1 MQRHI
6 AGPGDEPHQPSLTT
20 IWCMLRALTVQ
31 TLFGYHQ
38 TMKYGPDVS
47 IVASMIGDPARSNMV
62 MALMSGLSL
71 SAAELARE
79 AAITPSTA
87 TGHLGKLEA
96 SGILVSSR
104 QGRHRHFR
112 IANSDV
118 AHLVEALIAVA
129 TRAGHMRS
137 RPGPKDEAMRH
148 ARSCYDHLAGR
159 LAVEMFERWVAA
171 RILRWQ
177 GEVVE
182 LADKGRR
189 FLIGHGID
197 IEAIERMKRPLCR
210 TCIDW
215 SERQHHLGGAV
226 GAAVLANALERG
238 WAARQAQHRM
248 ISFSTTGEKRFV
260 DWISP

>member
-1 MQRHI
+1 
-6 AGPGDEPHQPSLTT
+6 
-20 IWCMLRALTVQ
+20 
-31 TLFGYHQ
+31 
-38 TMKYGPDVS
+38 MKYGPDVS
-47 IVASMIGDPARSNMV
+47 VVASLIGDPARSNMV

-79 AAITPSTA
+79 AGITPSTA

-96 SGILVSSR
+96 SGLLVSIR

-112 IANSDV
+112 IANPDV
-118 AHLVEALIAVA
+118 AHLIEALIAVA
-129 TRAGHMRS
+129 TRAGHVRS

-159 LAVEMFERWVAA
+159 LAVDMFERWVSS

-177 GEVVE
+177 ADVVA
-182 LADKGRR
+182 LTDKGHR
-189 FLIGHGID
+189 FLVGRGID
-197 IEAIERMKRPLCR
+197 IDAIEGNKRPLCR

-226 GAAVLANALERG
+226 GAAVLAHALDCH
-238 WAARQAQHRM
+238 WARRKAQHRM
-248 ISFSTTGEKRFV
+248 IEFNPAGEKKFIE
-260 DWISP
+260 WTAP